1 MEEDAPSQPRA
12 PALSRKL
19 CEGSIRGHVAC
30 AGTRAWDAAVNCDR
44 DEGAA
49 DALIAVMALGS
60 MGSRPH
66 SPALLRVG
74 ERSPSCTCQGTAA
87 TSPQWL
93 RSARRRIARL
103 NRVRAA
109 AHWT

>member
-30 AGTRAWDAAVNCDR
+30 AGTRAWDAAVDCDR

-49 DALIAVMALGS
+49 DAPIAVMALGS
-60 MGSRPH
+60 MGSRPL

-74 ERSPSCTCQGTAA
+74 ERSPSCTCQVQRHPHNGCVQPGGE
-87 TSPQWL
+87 SPG
-93 RSARRRIARL
+93 SA
-103 NRVRAA
+103 V
-109 AHWT
+109 